1 MTIDVTPYPIVSTGL
16 KRHGHQYGESDK
28 FRQWIR
34 DTLSPLISIQAAFF
48 SLLDIDLDTA
58 EGVKLDLIGRLV
70 GAPAYVPNVNP
81 IAGRF
86 GFRNQELAET
96 FGETDDSSIGG
107 YWRNIRESSYSSQA
121 LTTEM
126 YRKVIRA
133 QIIKNSSLCTP
144 PDIIKIARMLLP
156 DDVTFE
162 YVEYPMIIMLTLR
175 VDLSRFYVELLRLML
190 PRPCGVGMAI
200 INGYYDDFGFK
211 DQAYAL
217 PFGELDDPE
226 IGGFWTT
233 LHEDLRQNLYYN
245 GERIW
250 L

>member
-1 MTIDVTPYPIVSTGL
+1 MTIDVTPYPIVKTGL
-16 KRHGHQYGESDK
+16 KRHGHQYGESEK
-28 FRQWIR
+28 FRLWIT
-34 DTLSPLISIQAAFF
+34 DTLTPLVEIQAAFF
-48 SLLDIDLDTA
+48 DLLDIDLDTA

-81 IAGRF
+81 VLGKF
-86 GFRNQELAET
+86 GFAEQEFAEP
-96 FGETDDSSIGG
+96 FGEVDDPSIGG
-107 YWRNIRESSYSSQA
+107 YWQNVGEASFTSEA
-121 LTTEM
+121 LSAVM

-156 DDVTFE
+156 DDVAFE
-162 YVEYPMIIMLTLR
+162 YVEYPMVVMLALK
-175 VDLSRFYVELLRLML
+175 VDLSRFYIELLRLML
-190 PRPCGVGMAI
+190 PRPCGVGIAI

-211 DQAYAL
+211 DQPYAL
-217 PFGELDDPE
+217 PFGEVDEPL

-233 LHEDLRQNLYYN
+233 LTEDLQNNIYYAKD
-245 GERIW
+245 RIW